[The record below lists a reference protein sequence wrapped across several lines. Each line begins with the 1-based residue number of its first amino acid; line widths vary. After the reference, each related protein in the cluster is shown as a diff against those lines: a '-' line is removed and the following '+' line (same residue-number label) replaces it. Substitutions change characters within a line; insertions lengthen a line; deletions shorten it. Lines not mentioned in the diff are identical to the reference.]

1 MNVPCLFKLE
11 VGFHFPHFGEIEHF
25 FRLDLVSI
33 VTCIPYSVVVV
44 IIEQA
49 DIVFGSWLQE
59 VEVACLLVADGLL
72 AYDGIG

>member
-1 MNVPCLFKLE
+1 MFHVSSNSKLA
-11 VGFHFPHFGEIEHF
+11 FISHTFGEIEHF
-25 FRLDLVSI
+25 FRLDLVCI

-44 IIEQA
+44 IVEQA